1 MEQTDIFLY
10 QSYHKDPI
18 NKLIHFIFIPVI
30 MYSILVTSGKFYYI
44 VYRYKDHKIIFQM
57 GFDELLI
64 LFYDIYYLTY
74 GIKIGTIMF
83 LYNLIFYIVSKTI
96 YSFFKHSS
104 AVTFNLFLFAFVIQ
118 FLGHFIEG
126 SRPAMFTGLKQTLLQ
141 APLFNLQYL
150 YPDLL
155 NN

>member
-1 MEQTDIFLY
+1 MEQSDIFLY

-74 GIKIGTIMF
+74 GIKIGAIMF
-83 LYNLIFYIVSKTI
+83 LYNLIFYIVSKII

>member
-1 MEQTDIFLY
+1 MDRSEVFLY
-10 QSYHKDPI
+10 QSHHKDPI
-18 NKLIHFIFIPVI
+18 NKLLHFICIPVI
-30 MYSILVTSGKFYYI
+30 TYSILVTTSKYYYK
-44 VYRYKDHKIIFQM
+44 VYRHRDHKLLFHM

-74 GIKIGTIMF
+74 GPKIGAIMF
-83 LYNLIFYIVSKTI
+83 LYNLVFYIISKTI

-141 APLFNLQYL
+141 APLFNLHYL
-150 YPDLL
+150 YPNLL
-155 NN
+155 E